1 MDADTVEPMDS
12 AYSLTPEELAAAVE
26 ACGGQAWR
34 ATQIG
39 QWLYGGRV
47 ERWDAMTNVP
57 AALRQALA
65 ARFRDL
71 DGTARVREAAEEGG
85 GTTKL
90 LLDLHD
96 GEMIETVIIPA
107 RDRATVCVSSQVG
120 CAFHCA
126 FCASG
131 LHGVTRSL
139 ACGEIVAQAVRAAQ
153 RIGSRPDNI
162 VFMGIGEPF
171 ANYDAVLKAARLMN
185 DPRGLG
191 IGARKITISTC
202 GVVPGIAR
210 LAGEGTQFELS
221 VSLHAP
227 TQALREKLMPVA
239 SQWPLE
245 ALMAACRDYT
255 ARTNRII
262 TFEYTLVAG
271 FNDGPEHARALIA
284 LLKGLKCRVNLIPLN
299 PVAEFA
305 GKTPDPRVCEAFL
318 ACLERAGVNT
328 TLRRSK
334 GRGVNASCGQLRH
347 RSLRDRN
354 DPETTRRNGLKRTA
368 Q

>member
-1 MDADTVEPMDS
+1 MGAGESPMMDS
-12 AYSLTPEELAAAVE
+12 AYSLTPEEIAAAVE
-26 ACGGQAWR
+26 ACGEKPWR
-34 ATQIG
+34 AAQVC
-39 QWLYGGRV
+39 QWLYGGRA
-47 ERWDAMTNVP
+47 ERWDAMANVP
-57 AALRQALA
+57 AALRQALS
-65 ARFRDL
+65 ARLRDL
-71 DGTARVREAAEEGG
+71 DGTARVQEVAAEGG
-85 GTTKL
+85 ATTKL
-90 LLDLHD
+90 LLGLHD

-107 RDRATVCVSSQVG
+107 RDRNTVCVSSQVG
-120 CAFHCA
+120 CAFRCA

-131 LHGVTRSL
+131 LHGVARNLS
-139 ACGEIVAQAVRAAQ
+139 CGEIVAQVVRAAQ
-153 RIGSRPDNI
+153 RIGGRPDNV

-202 GVVPGIAR
+202 GVVPGIER
-210 LAGEGTQFELS
+210 LADEGTQFELS

-239 SQWPLE
+239 SQWSLD

-271 FNDGPEHARALIA
+271 FNDRPEHARLLVA
-284 LLKGLKCRVNLIPLN
+284 LLRGLKCRVNLIPLN
-299 PVAEFA
+299 PVKEFA
-305 GKTPDPRVCEAFL
+305 GEAPDPRDCEDFLAFL
-318 ACLERAGVNT
+318 ERHSVNT

-347 RSLRDRN
+347 RSLRNR
-354 DPETTRRNGLKRTA
+354 PG
-368 Q
+368 

>member
-1 MDADTVEPMDS
+1 MEAEADMKMES
-12 AYSLTPEELAAAVE
+12 AYSLTPEEIAAAVE
-26 ACGGQAWR
+26 SCGDKPWR
-34 ATQIG
+34 ATQVC
-39 QWLYGGRV
+39 QWLYGGLA

-57 AALRQALA
+57 AALRQAMAGRL
-65 ARFRDL
+65 RDL
-71 DGTARVREAAEEGG
+71 DGTARVREVAAEGG
-85 GTTKL
+85 ATTKL
-90 LLDLHD
+90 LLGLHD

-107 RDRATVCVSSQVG
+107 RDRNTVCVSSQVG
-120 CAFHCA
+120 CAFRCA

-131 LHGVTRSL
+131 LHGVARSL
-139 ACGEIVAQAVRAAQ
+139 SCGEIVAQVVRAAQ
-153 RIGSRPDNI
+153 RIGGRPDNV

-202 GVVPGIAR
+202 GVVSGIER

-239 SQWPLE
+239 AQWSLD

-271 FNDGPEHARALIA
+271 FNDRPEHARLLVA
-284 LLKGLKCRVNLIPLN
+284 LLRGLKCRVNLIPLN
-299 PVAEFA
+299 PVEEFA
-305 GKTPDPRVCEAFL
+305 GEAPAPRDCEDFLAFL
-318 ACLERAGVNT
+318 ERHGVNT

-334 GRGVNASCGQLRH
+334 GRGVNASCGQLRGMRQSQGSGE
-347 RSLRDRN
+347 RS
-354 DPETTRRNGLKRTA
+354 
-368 Q
+368 